1 MGNAYSKPVAVLSVV
16 AYRHLIQQNNPGKID
31 ETTRLHFEVPHG
43 EQVPV
48 VVNLPHTLMPTMC
61 QQRQQHGREPEKSDR
76 DHPRQPEDTEKVT
89 SASANAAH
97 GGRQPGKEA
106 AGAFAR
112 RIDPTFLPS
121 DRNLRAKELTP
132 GS

>member
-1 MGNAYSKPVAVLSVV
+1 MGNAYSKV
-16 AYRHLIQQNNPGKID
+16 AYRHSIQQNNPGKID
-31 ETTRLHFEVPHG
+31 GTTRLHFEVPHG

-89 SASANAAH
+89 SASATVVVNLE
-97 GGRQPGKEA
+97 GKQQ
-106 AGAFAR
+106 G
-112 RIDPTFLPS
+112 PS
-121 DRNLRAKELTP
+121 PDESIQHFCLLTVIY
-132 GS
+132 GLKN